1 MTAGYRVK
9 NPARKAFTCSI
20 VIRCYNEEK
29 HIGKLLHGVMQQ
41 TIKDIEIIVVDSGST
56 DNTLSIVRRYPVKI
70 VSIKP
75 EEFSFGSSLNRG
87 CDAAGGDVIVIA
99 SAHVYPLHVDWLEQL
114 IAPFEDSRVSLVYGK
129 QVGGETTKFSECQ
142 IFEKWFPDESNYS
155 QDHPF
160 CNNAN
165 AAIRRD
171 IWRRYPYD
179 EKLTGLEDLAW
190 AHVTMEAGY
199 KIAYQPS
206 AEVVHVHNETALQ
219 IFNRYRREAIALKRI
234 YPNEKFNLWH
244 FLQLYTSNVIN
255 DFRHALA
262 SRKLRANW
270 LSIPN
275 FRLMQFWGTFRGFSE
290 PGHVSE
296 KLKRK
301 FYYPN
306 HLPPKTGSSTR
317 LDKENNLLINYQSGN
332 SVYHDD
338 H

>member
-1 MTAGYRVK
+1 MTEGLLKK
-9 NPARKAFTCSI
+9 NPADRTVTCSI

-29 HIGKLLHGVMQQ
+29 HIGKLLHGIMQQ
-41 TIKDIEIIVVDSGST
+41 TIKDFEIIVVDSGST
-56 DNTLSIVRRYPVKI
+56 DNTLSIVRQYPVKI

-114 IAPFEDSRVSLVYGK
+114 LVPFEDSKVSFVYGK

-142 IFEKWFPDESNYS
+142 IFEKWFPDESNFS

-165 AAIRRD
+165 AAIQRD
-171 IWRRYPYD
+171 IWRQYPYD

-190 AHVTMEAGY
+190 AHVTMQAGY
-199 KIAYQPS
+199 KIAYQPK
-206 AEVVHVHNETALQ
+206 AAVVHVHNEKSLQ

-234 YPNEKFNLWH
+234 FPNEKFNLWH
-244 FLQLYTSNVIN
+244 FLQLYISNVIN
-255 DFRHALA
+255 DYRHALA
-262 SRKLRANW
+262 SRKLLSNW
-270 LSIPN
+270 LRILN

-290 PGHVSE
+290 SGRVSE

-306 HLPPKTGSSTR
+306 HLPTKTKSSTR
-317 LDKENNLLINYQSGN
+317 PDKEDSLLIDYQSGN
-332 SVYHDD
+332 SYYHDD